1 MINIKIVD
9 IEKSFDQNVIL
20 NKVNLTIYP
29 KKINIIIGPSGCGKS
44 TLLEIISGL
53 DKDFNGFI
61 KNTDR
66 QKISYVS
73 QEHCLL
79 QWKSVEKNI
88 MYTLSGK
95 VDNKKFLKYS
105 RALELTNY
113 LKHYPSQLSGGLL
126 QRVNLLR
133 AFLYPA
139 NIILMDEPFKSLD
152 VLSKEKA
159 INLFMEVQKEKQLT
173 VILVT
178 HNLEEAIKL
187 GNYIHVLSNKPT
199 KKLDTFVNPYF
210 CKEEYYDKNRIL
222 FSNKIKAIIKQ
233 N

>member
-1 MINIKIVD
+1 MINIEIVD
-9 IEKSFDQNVIL
+9 IEKSFYKNVIL

-61 KNTDR
+61 KNIDM

-88 MYTLSGK
+88 MYALSGK
-95 VDNKKFLKYS
+95 VDNKNFVKYS
-105 RALELTNY
+105 RALGLTNY
-113 LKHYPSQLSGGLL
+113 LQHYPNQLSGGLL

-133 AFLYPA
+133 AFLYPS
-139 NIILMDEPFKSLD
+139 NILLMDEPFRSLD
-152 VLSKEKA
+152 VQSKEKA
-159 INLFMEVQKEKQLT
+159 VDLFLEVQKEKQLT

-178 HNLEEAIKL
+178 HNLEEAVEL
-187 GNYIHVLSNKPT
+187 GHYIHVLSNKPT

-210 CKEEYYDKNRIL
+210 CKEKYSNEDRKL
-222 FSNKIKAIIKQ
+222 FLNKIKAIIQ
-233 N
+233 EN